1 MPIRIYSLA
10 KELGIENKELVDVC
24 AKVGI
29 HGKGSA
35 LASLTDE
42 EVSQVKSHLSGESAP
57 AAPKKATEPIR
68 PATPPVQRPAVKP
81 PVSEKPPAARAA
93 KDDMFSRHRGPLRD
107 LTAKAKA
114 RSG

>member
-42 EVSQVKSHLSGESAP
+42 EVSQVKSH
-57 AAPKKATEPIR
+57 
-68 PATPPVQRPAVKP
+68 
-81 PVSEKPPAARAA
+81 PVSYT
-93 KDDMFSRHRGPLRD
+93 H
-107 LTAKAKA
+107 LTLPT
-114 RSG
+114 SG

>member
-68 PATPPVQRPAVKP
+68 PATPPVQRPVVKP

-93 KDDMFSRHRGPLRD
+93 HSPRPGRASLR
-107 LTAKAKA
+107 AKKSSVGLW
-114 RSG
+114 RKVY